1 MQALS
6 QATIDFLKLYWVPLL
21 CGVAIVAILPL
32 IVGYIVLVER
42 KLMADMQARLG
53 PMRVGPH
60 GLLQPIADAVKLLIK
75 EDIIP
80 ENADRLVFWLAPVLS
95 VGVALLSMA
104 GLAIGPAFQIAQD
117 INIGILF
124 VVGVSSMGI
133 FGIVLGGWASN
144 SNYSLMGALRSS
156 AQLVSYETAAGMALV
171 SGLLFAGTLNIKS
184 IVAAQQDEGVW
195 FVLLA
200 PVAFF
205 TYLVAS
211 IAETNRAPFDLPEA
225 ESELVA
231 GYMTEFSGFRWSL
244 YFLAEYT
251 NMIVVASVAT
261 TLFLGGWLRPF
272 PKTHWLNFL
281 DFVPPLMTAA
291 IGGYCVWRAPKQPS
305 RVQQLFMLA
314 VAGLCFAVALVLAAP
329 VIAPIVKPSL
339 AEVVKPFYAG
349 IHGGFWFLFKVS
361 AYIYLFMWL
370 RFTVPRYRF
379 DQLMRLGWHF
389 LIPLSIINLLVVG
402 VAMIVGAYFHLQG
415 GWLLLATTPAAII
428 ALVAAL
434 LILAIEQKSDTR
446 QNRAPP
452 TARRMI
458 NAKRL
463 KKRSRQNRRLP
474 SKNRK

>member
-1 MQALS
+1 MNAVIQG
-6 QATIDFLKLYWVPLL
+6 TIDFLKLYWAPLL

-60 GLLQPIADAVKLLIK
+60 GLLQPIADALKLLIK

-80 ENADRLVFWLAPVLS
+80 DNADKLVFWLAPVFS
-95 VGVALLSMA
+95 VGAALLALA

-124 VVGVSSMGI
+124 VVGISALGI

-144 SNYSLMGALRSS
+144 SHYSLMGALRSS

-171 SGLLFAGTLNIKS
+171 SALLFTGTLNIKS
-184 IVAAQQDEGVW
+184 IVEAQNKEGIW
-195 FVLLA
+195 FVMLA

-272 PKTHWLNFL
+272 ASVHGRPHLLNFL
-281 DFVPPLMTAA
+281 DFVPTLLMMAVAA
-291 IGGYCVWRAPKQPS
+291 YCIVRAPKQPV
-305 RVQQLFMLA
+305 RVQQLFMVA
-314 VAGLCFAVALVLAAP
+314 VAGLCFVVGLVLAVP
-329 VIAPIVKPSL
+329 VLVPA
-339 AEVVKPFYAG
+339 AKPFYAG
-349 IHGGFWFLFKVS
+349 IHGGFWFIFKVS
-361 AYIYLFMWL
+361 LYIYFFMWL
-370 RFTVPRYRF
+370 RFTIPRYRF

-389 LIPLSIINLLVVG
+389 LIPLSIINVLLVG
-402 VAMIVGAYFHLQG
+402 VALIVGSYFHLQG
-415 GWLLLATTPAAII
+415 WGLLLVTTPAAIL
-428 ALVAAL
+428 ALVVAL
-434 LILAIEQKSDTR
+434 LILGAEKERAAR
-446 QNRAPP
+446 QNQ
-452 TARRMI
+452 TA
-458 NAKRL
+458 A
-463 KKRSRQNRRLP
+463 SDFYAG
-474 SKNRK
+474 

>member
-1 MQALS
+1 MQAAV
-6 QATIDFLKLYWVPLL
+6 QATIDFLKLYWAPLL
-21 CGVAIVAILPL
+21 CGVVIVAVLPL
-32 IVGYIVLVER
+32 IVGYVVLVER

-80 ENADRLVFWLAPVLS
+80 EDADKLVFWLAPVFS
-95 VGVALLSMA
+95 VGAAL
-104 GLAIGPAFQIAQD
+104 LAIGGLAFGPGFQIGVNL
-117 INIGILF
+117 NIGLLF
-124 VVGVSSMGI
+124 VVGISALGI

-144 SNYSLMGALRSS
+144 SHYSLMGALRSA

-171 SGLLFAGTLNIKS
+171 SGLLLAGTLNIKS
-184 IVAAQQDEGVW
+184 IVEAQGTAGVW
-195 FVLLA
+195 FGFLA

-272 PKTHWLNFL
+272 AGIHWFSFRGLDFL
-281 DFVPPLMTAA
+281 DLFPPLLILAVGA
-291 IGGYCVWRAPKQPS
+291 YCMLRVPRQPT
-305 RVQQLFMLA
+305 RVQQMFMLV
-314 VAGLCFAVALVLAAP
+314 VAGLCFVVALVLAGP
-329 VIAPIVKPSL
+329 VVLSALKP
-339 AEVVKPFYAG
+339 AIREAVQPFYAG
-349 IHGGFWFLFKVS
+349 IHGGFWFIFKVS
-361 AYIYLFMWL
+361 AYIYFFMWL
-370 RFTVPRYRF
+370 RFTIPRYRF

-389 LIPLSIINLLVVG
+389 LIPLSIINVLLVG
-402 VAMIVGAYFHLQG
+402 LSLIVGSYYHLQG
-415 GWLLLATTPAAII
+415 WALLLATTPAAILG
-428 ALVAAL
+428 LVAAL
-434 LILAIEQKSDTR
+434 VILGIEQK
-446 QNRAPP
+446 NRA
-452 TARRMI
+452 
-458 NAKRL
+458 
-463 KKRSRQNRRLP
+463 RQQAAAATGFYAG
-474 SKNRK
+474 

>member
-1 MQALS
+1 MMTS
-6 QATIDFLKLYWVPLL
+6 IFQATIEFLKAFWAPLL
-21 CGVAIVAILPL
+21 CGVAIVAVLPL

-80 ENADRLVFWLAPVLS
+80 DNADKLVFWLAPVLS
-95 VGVALLSMA
+95 VGAALLSLA

-124 VVGVSSMGI
+124 VVGVSALGI

-144 SNYSLMGALRSS
+144 SHYSLMGALRSS

-171 SGLLFAGTLNIKS
+171 SALLFTGTLNIKS
-184 IVAAQQDEGVW
+184 IVEAQNKEGIW
-195 FVLLA
+195 FVMLA

-244 YFLAEYT
+244 YFLAEYA

-272 PKTHWLNFL
+272 AKFHELPGFHWLNFL
-281 DFVPPLMTAA
+281 DFVPLLLMVVV
-291 IGGYCVWRAPKQPS
+291 GVYCVQRVPKQPT
-305 RVQQLFMLA
+305 RVQQLFMLV
-314 VAGLCFAVALVLAAP
+314 VAGLCFVLGLVLLAP
-329 VIAPIVKPSL
+329 VVVPIA
-339 AEVVKPFYAG
+339 KPFYAG
-349 IHGGFWFLFKVS
+349 IHGGFWFIFKVS
-361 AYIYLFMWL
+361 LYIYFFMWL
-370 RFTVPRYRF
+370 RFTIPRYRF

-389 LIPLSIINLLVVG
+389 LIPLSIINVLLVG
-402 VAMIVGAYFHLQG
+402 VALIAGSYLNLH
-415 GWLLLATTPAAII
+415 GWGLLLVTTPAAIVTLI
-428 ALVAAL
+428 VAF
-434 LILAIEQKSDTR
+434 LILAMEKERNAPQDQAAESDFY
-446 QNRAPP
+446 AG
-452 TARRMI
+452 
-458 NAKRL
+458 
-463 KKRSRQNRRLP
+463 
-474 SKNRK
+474 